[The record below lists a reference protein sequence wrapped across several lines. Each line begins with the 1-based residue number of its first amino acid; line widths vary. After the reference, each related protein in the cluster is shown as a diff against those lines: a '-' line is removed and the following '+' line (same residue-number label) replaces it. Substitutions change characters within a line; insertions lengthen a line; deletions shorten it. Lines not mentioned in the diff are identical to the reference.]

1 MISGAAIGIGV
12 GAGIGLGVPL
22 PGIPWLLAV
31 GLIKLTLLGS
41 GVLMGSGAFL
51 ERLGRRREQH
61 DRLLPKQGP

>member
-41 GVLMGSGAFL
+41 GVLMGAGAFM
-51 ERLGRRREQH
+51 ERLGRRKEQ
-61 DRLLPKQGP
+61 DRFLPTEGP